1 MQNDNDYDFPL
12 PGWFKIVLVAIAVLW
27 MAFFL
32 TSCQTQKKV
41 TRYLNENNSFAAEYC
56 GLAFPVR
63 DSIIYK
69 PGRVISKSDTTYLPG
84 DSIPCPELP
93 NYDKSKNGKPVYV
106 HCPPNKR
113 ITDTI
118 FKVDTITVIREN
130 TAKISYLTQANTT
143 LSNSLKTYKNKAEH
157 RGKLMWWTWGI
168 LAVLIAGYFFIKSRT
183 AIFTNIISRLKK

>member
-1 MQNDNDYDFPL
+1 MQNNNDYDFPL

-69 PGRVISKSDTTYLPG
+69 PGQVISRSDTTYLPG
-84 DSIPCPELP
+84 DSLPCPHHIADV
-93 NYDKSKNGKPVYV
+93 NKKVYV
-106 HCPPNKR
+106 HCPPNQL

-130 TAKISYLTQANTT
+130 TAKISSLSQSNTT
-143 LSNSLKTYKNKAEH
+143 LSNSLKTYKDKAEH

-168 LAVLIAGYFFIKSRT
+168 LTVLIAGYVFIKSRT
-183 AIFTNIISRLKK
+183 AIFTNIISGLKK